1 MAWVKKMVEGKY
13 VWEEIDSSGWP
24 ILNVDADPD
33 NQDWIKTL
41 FWDLPAYKS
50 DQFIESADDMK
61 AFRELPLYKSA
72 VKHGLIVDDEWKGPP
87 EGYCRIVP
95 RKNEKD

>member
-1 MAWVKKMVEGKY
+1 MN
-13 VWEEIDSSGWP
+13 IDKS
-24 ILNVDADPD
+24 PD

-50 DQFIESADDMK
+50 D
-61 AFRELPLYKSA
+61 AFLSSFNNLPEFRTLPIYKSA